1 MMEPL
6 LDRPGPQIGR
16 PSLGE
21 RMASCCSYRTLQAW
35 LPILTWLPKY
45 RLSWLQMDLIA
56 GLTVGLTTVP
66 QALAYAEVAG
76 LPVQYGL
83 YSAFMGGFI
92 YTFLGTSKDVT
103 LGPTAIMSLL
113 CASYV
118 GGDPVRA
125 VLLSLICGTIQ
136 TAMALLRLGFLLDF
150 ISFPVIKGFTCA
162 AAVTIAFGQ
171 VKNVLGLKDIPH
183 EFFLQVYY
191 TFYRIPETRIG
202 DVVLGLLCLCLLVT
216 LQWMK
221 STLEPPSE
229 QEALLTR
236 AAHSLVWGI
245 ATVRNALVV
254 VAASFL
260 AFSWNAFGSPV
271 FTITG
276 KTSQGLPPFRA
287 PPLFETTPNGTSI
300 SFGEIIE
307 DFGGGLAVI
316 PFMGVLE
323 SIAIAK
329 AFASQNDYRINA
341 NQELFAIGLTNIMGS
356 FVSAY
361 PVTGSF
367 GRTAVNSQT
376 GVCTPAGGIVTGVV
390 VLLSLA
396 FLMPAFYYIPKAS
409 LAAVII
415 CAVAPL
421 VDYRVVMQFWRIQL
435 DLVPFL
441 ITFLL
446 SFWEVQ
452 YGIVGGVVVSGL
464 MLLYNVARPSIKVMC
479 MQSVCLGRLIF
490 PPLVRAPPLSSPPS
504 LSPSASPPRSVV
516 LDCHHVNTVDYTV
529 VNELRDLL
537 RQFKL
542 RGVALIFSG
551 LQVLTD
557 WVLIASLSVSSL
569 LFPLSVSLFSSLCLS
584 LSSLPP
590 VCLSLFSSP
599 VCL

>member
-191 TFYRIPETRIG
+191 TFYRIPETR
-202 DVVLGLLCLCLLVT
+202 
-216 LQWMK
+216 
-221 STLEPPSE
+221 
-229 QEALLTR
+229 
-236 AAHSLVWGI
+236 
-245 ATVRNALVV
+245 
-254 VAASFL
+254 
-260 AFSWNAFGSPV
+260 
-271 FTITG
+271 
-276 KTSQGLPPFRA
+276 A

-421 VDYRVVMQFWRIQL
+421 VDYRVVMQFWRIRKL

-464 MLLYNVARPSIKVMC
+464 MLLYNVARPSIKVCDHGVLVMELD
-479 MQSVCLGRLIF
+479 SGLSF
-490 PPLVRAPPLSSPPS
+490 PSTEYLNTVLYTQALQ
-504 LSPSASPPRSVV
+504 ASPPRSVV

-557 WVLIASLSVSSL
+557 WVCSGLR
-569 LFPLSVSLFSSLCLS
+569 PTMMKYNQ
-584 LSSLPP
+584 
-590 VCLSLFSSP
+590 
-599 VCL
+599 